1 MTEKQ
6 AKLLAYPFTA
16 DEIEWRVLLTT
27 KDKKQRAGRRIH
39 PIPGPSKSG
48 WTTCWAARTGKT
60 ISSPCRATPTAQ
72 RQHICEISIY
82 YPDRREW
89 ITKK

>member
-27 KDKKQRAGRRIH
+27 KD
-39 PIPGPSKSG
+39 
-48 WTTCWAARTGKT
+48 
-60 ISSPCRATPTAQ
+60 
-72 RQHICEISIY
+72 
-82 YPDRREW
+82 
-89 ITKK
+89 

>member
-27 KDKKQRAGRRIH
+27 KDKRKGQESDLKLFLPFLSRICIVTFYLH
-39 PIPGPSKSG
+39 NRS
-48 WTTCWAARTGKT
+48 R
-60 ISSPCRATPTAQ
+60 SP
-72 RQHICEISIY
+72 
-82 YPDRREW
+82 
-89 ITKK
+89 